1 MTHGVGSIG
10 GGGSGGGGFS
20 GGGFSFSHAHY
31 VSHSRRRRGEGAR
44 DSDDSAEC
52 CCAICYLVAFLLCLV
67 QMKPRTRIILTWV
80 YIVTGSVTCG
90 ILIAKH
96 YDTFTIPVS
105 PTDMRKVDVPPT
117 AFCESVEIDSTS
129 QLKTYVADYQ
139 PVITQEPV
147 LEFNKSAATSLARST
162 YEYWGFYLLR
172 NSQVELSMRG
182 SFDISLY
189 VIIGDDNFNKWLD
202 DPECSDCYDMTIPLS
217 DLGTLKQTVFAFE
230 TDQYYFVFYN
240 TDTFIQPPSSLRVN
254 FQVKRTRY
262 VLSADSLLCYHD
274 FDCSVD
280 LDMRKADNF
289 VIIDVPSTAS
299 FDDHVSIM
307 CKPRIYMYL
316 LLFLVCP
323 SFVGL
328 IITLL
333 ILKCKKKK
341 TGARQR
347 SSSQI
352 YILSNDDRV
361 QSVANEN
368 NRSRLAP
375 PSYSEAPPSYD
386 EVTSVQCRD

>member
-10 GGGSGGGGFS
+10 GGGGGGFS
-20 GGGFSFSHAHY
+20 GGGFSFSHTHY
-31 VSHSRRRRGEGAR
+31 ASHSSRRRSGSVR
-44 DSDDSAEC
+44 DNDDNAEC

-90 ILIAKH
+90 ILVAKH
-96 YDTFTIPVS
+96 YNTFTIPVS

-117 AFCESVEIDSTS
+117 AFCESVVIDSTS

-139 PVITQEPV
+139 LIITQEPV
-147 LEFNKSAATSLARST
+147 LEYNKSVTTSLARNT
-162 YEYWGFYLLR
+162 YEYWGFYLLK

-189 VIIGDDNFNKWLD
+189 VIIGDDNFNNWLD
-202 DPECSDCYDMTIPLS
+202 DPDCIDCFDMTIPLT
-217 DLGTLKQTVFAFE
+217 DLGTLKQTVSAFE

-240 TDTFIQPPSSLRVN
+240 TDDFIEPPSSLKVN
-254 FQVKRTRY
+254 FRVKRTRY

-280 LDMRKADNF
+280 LDMRKPDNF
-289 VIIDVPSTAS
+289 VIIDVPTTAS
-299 FDDHVSIM
+299 FDDHVSIT

-316 LLFLVCP
+316 LLFFVCP
-323 SFVGL
+323 SFLGL
-328 IITLL
+328 IITCL
-333 ILKCKKKK
+333 ILRCKKKK

-361 QSVANEN
+361 RGVASGNTT
-368 NRSRLAP
+368 STVAP

-386 EVTSVQCRD
+386 ETISVQRGT